1 MLFWMFSAC
10 WTQESIEKDFP
21 SILEPLED
29 IRVGLPEGDG
39 YPEEVNIISQD
50 GDEYAWVHARGYLH
64 VSLDEAWTALRNDL
78 VYVNQRTVKEYTVE
92 EVDSDIYDYVYLV
105 ENEVQDL
112 VTVEFTNEWRHVG
125 NLNDKGTVS
134 DVIVRWQ
141 KIDGTDFI
149 QLMEGSVEII
159 PVDGEDAVV
168 EFRIIEHLQAT
179 LDQEANALEFVT
191 DMAERWRLVVMGSP
205 IPEY

>member
-1 MLFWMFSAC
+1 MLVWIFSAC
-10 WTQESIEKDFP
+10 LTQDSIEKDFP

-50 GDEYAWVHARGYLH
+50 GDEYAWVHARGYLP

-92 EVDSDIYDYVYLV
+92 EVHSDIYDYVYLV
-105 ENEVQDL
+105 DNEVQDL

-125 NLNDKGTVS
+125 NVNDKGEVS

-141 KIDGTDFI
+141 KTEGTDFI

-159 PVDGEDAVV
+159 PVEDEDSVV

-179 LDQEANALEFVT
+179 LDQEANAVEFVT
-191 DMAERWRLVVMGSP
+191 DMAERWRLVLEGAP